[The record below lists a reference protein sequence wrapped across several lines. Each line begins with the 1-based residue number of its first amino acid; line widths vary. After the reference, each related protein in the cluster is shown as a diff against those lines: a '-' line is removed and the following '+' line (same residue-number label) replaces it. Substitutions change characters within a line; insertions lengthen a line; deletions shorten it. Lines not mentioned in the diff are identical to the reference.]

1 MSFQNLI
8 VALLGVGA
16 LFMLMMLLGGAPGV
30 VEMVIFWVLV
40 LGPVGYYFWSRRRRG
55 SEVSR

>member
-40 LGPVGYYFWSRRRRG
+40 LGLVGYYFYAAA
-55 SEVSR
+55 